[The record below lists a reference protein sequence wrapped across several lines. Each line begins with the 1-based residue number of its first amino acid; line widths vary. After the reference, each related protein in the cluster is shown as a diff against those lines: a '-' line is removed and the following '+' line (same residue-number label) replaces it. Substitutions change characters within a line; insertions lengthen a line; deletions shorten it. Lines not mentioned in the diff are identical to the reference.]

1 VIPITAPTDKRFLR
15 TRVQPVRR
23 RTTWRAALAAARVAG
38 VLVLIAFAAYRVAVV
53 LTTADLLRVNRITVH
68 GIERLSKGEALA
80 LVDGLR
86 GQNIFRA
93 DLETARQRLLES
105 PWVAEAVLR
114 KRLPASV
121 DVFVTERRPM
131 GIARLG
137 GQLYLVDDR
146 GRVFDEYGPRYAE
159 FDLPVIDGLA
169 APGKGRV
176 DSARAALA
184 SRVVSALAVHPDV
197 ARQVSQID
205 VRDPN
210 DARVLLDTDSAIL
223 HLGDRQFLERLES
236 YLDLAP
242 RMRERMASIDDVDL
256 RHGARVFVRGAVA
269 KAGR

>member
-1 VIPITAPTDKRFLR
+1 VIPITAPADKRFLR

-23 RTTWRAALAAARVAG
+23 RTTWRAGVKAARVAG
-38 VLVLIAFAAYRVAVV
+38 VIALLAFAAYRTAVV
-53 LTTADLLRVNRITVH
+53 LTTADLLRVNRITVR

-80 LVDGLR
+80 FLDGLR

-93 DLETARQRLLES
+93 DLEQARRRLLAS
-105 PWVAEAVLR
+105 PWVADAVLR

-121 DVFVTERRPM
+121 DVLVTERRPM
-131 GIARLG
+131 GIARLS

-146 GRVFDEYGPRYAE
+146 GRVFDEFGPRYAE

-169 APGKGRV
+169 AGKGQV
-176 DSARAALA
+176 DSARAELA
-184 SRVVSALAVHPDV
+184 SKVVSALAVHPDV
-197 ARQVSQID
+197 ARHVSQID

-242 RMRERMASIDDVDL
+242 RMRERMALIDDVDL
-256 RHGARVFVRGAVA
+256 RYGARVYVRGAVA
-269 KAGR
+269 KAAR